1 VENVAAGGHLPYFY
15 AVRKYFHANHAIR
28 CVELVDSFVIFLE
41 FDDWDELSVPLNK
54 RIMVDTS
61 QCISLLLSG
70 LATMSIVRKWIKTGA
85 NCSKSLVAKVGF
97 CVNCFFPHVH
107 DLTRAGSGFLCK
119 LKLSGTVLA
128 TEAKNYR
135 YARRAKAAKKY
146 HH

>member
-1 VENVAAGGHLPYFY
+1 MENVATRGHLPYFY
-15 AVRKYFHANHAIR
+15 AVRKYFHANHALR
-28 CVELVDSFVIFLE
+28 CVELVDSFVILLE

-61 QCISLLLSG
+61 QCISFLLSG
-70 LATMSIVRKWIKTGA
+70 LATMSIVRKRIKTGA
-85 NCSKSLVAKVGF
+85 NCGKSLVAKAGF
-97 CVNCFFPHVH
+97 RVNSFLSHVH
-107 DLTRAGSGFLCK
+107 DLTRAGGGFLCK

-135 YARRAKAAKKY
+135 YARRAKTAKKY